1 MHILKDG
8 RVDFNEDLGSE
19 ELQLLQG
26 WYNGQWDPLY
36 ALQSSGT
43 LNKEDLNRA
52 ACNLAISL
60 KHMNQEEQSIAQSLI
75 CMLEFA
81 CHRYCLNADED

>member
-1 MHILKDG
+1 MQKLRDG

-26 WYNGQWDPLY
+26 WYSGQWDPLY

-43 LNKEDLNRA
+43 LNKEDLSLA
-52 ACNLAISL
+52 TCNLERSL
-60 KHMNQEEQSIAQSLI
+60 KHMDQEEQNTAQSLI
-75 CMLEFA
+75 CMLETA
-81 CHRYCLNADED
+81 YRRYCPED